1 MMKSNK
7 GALTPAVDTDDT
19 LQGFSL
25 SRMEKIIKEIA
36 TETWKPKTCRQIMIP
51 KPGKI
56 EKRPLGIQGGTDKIV
71 QGGVL
76 LILEAIFESKFSN
89 QSYGFIRNRG
99 THDALKYLEEKG
111 TGSTLALEGD
121 IKALFPSVHHNR
133 LIEILGKNI
142 EDQQFLK
149 LIAKML
155 KAGVWDMETDTYTK
169 PLMGTPQG
177 SIVSPILSNIYLN
190 EMDVWIQEWKTTN
203 VLTIAPRTPRLSK
216 PAEKLQSKIQWA
228 QHKNKINPGTVSSRE
243 IKKLKMQKLAVQAI
257 APETIPP
264 RIVYVR
270 YADDFLIIGTLN
282 RPLMEKLK
290 QDLTDY
296 LRNDL
301 HLTLHPEKSKITNL
315 REEPALFLG
324 HHLIISTSNKI
335 KRVTENGRAPY
346 LKRTTG
352 HILKA
357 KIPSDR
363 IIKSLHNKGFCDT
376 TGRPKSLGRITAYED
391 IDIVNHFTAVHRGI
405 ANYYSGT
412 KCTRMKYR
420 IRYILMYSC
429 LHTLAH
435 KFRESVAKMRKK
447 YGPDVTVKRS
457 YPPDANGETTITQT
471 SFDKVDTTAK
481 WLTNH
486 KFEDPFQKYLGKYT
500 RSKLRWRMR
509 DLPI

>member
-264 RIVYVR
+264 RIVYV
-270 YADDFLIIGTLN
+270 D
-282 RPLMEKLK
+282 
-290 QDLTDY
+290 
-296 LRNDL
+296 
-301 HLTLHPEKSKITNL
+301 
-315 REEPALFLG
+315 
-324 HHLIISTSNKI
+324 
-335 KRVTENGRAPY
+335 
-346 LKRTTG
+346 
-352 HILKA
+352 
-357 KIPSDR
+357 
-363 IIKSLHNKGFCDT
+363 
-376 TGRPKSLGRITAYED
+376 
-391 IDIVNHFTAVHRGI
+391 
-405 ANYYSGT
+405 
-412 KCTRMKYR
+412 
-420 IRYILMYSC
+420 
-429 LHTLAH
+429 
-435 KFRESVAKMRKK
+435 
-447 YGPDVTVKRS
+447 
-457 YPPDANGETTITQT
+457 TQT
-471 SFDKVDTTAK
+471 IS
-481 WLTNH
+481 
-486 KFEDPFQKYLGKYT
+486 
-500 RSKLRWRMR
+500 
-509 DLPI
+509 